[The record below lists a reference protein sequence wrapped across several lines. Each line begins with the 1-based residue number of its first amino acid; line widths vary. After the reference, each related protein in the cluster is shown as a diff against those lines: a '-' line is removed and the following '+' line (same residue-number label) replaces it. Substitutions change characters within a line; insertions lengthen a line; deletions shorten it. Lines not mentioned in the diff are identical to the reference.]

1 MQGAELSRPVQF
13 LSGFVQICPEMSG
26 KCPRLSEKGPP
37 MAGLCRVLT
46 LLWGCAQAAL
56 PSTRS
61 NDPVVKLEAG
71 LAR

>member
-1 MQGAELSRPVQF
+1 
-13 LSGFVQICPEMSG
+13 MSG

-37 MAGLCRVLT
+37 LAGLCGGLK
-46 LLWGCAQAAL
+46 LPWGRAQAAL